1 MVEVRGRTEVTWRKE
16 ALVPM
21 SGDRCVSKMPE
32 GEETG
37 SSCER
42 LEDMKRSHL
51 QHHGVIVVL
60 LILVILQSKQQAW
73 HVPSLWSPSLIR
85 GRRCYT
91 KECKV
96 KVTQCVCRAII

>member
-51 QHHGVIVVL
+51 QHHGVSCFINFGNFTIKATSLACPEPMVAKPHKGQEVL
-60 LILVILQSKQQAW
+60 
-73 HVPSLWSPSLIR
+73 H
-85 GRRCYT
+85 
-91 KECKV
+91 
-96 KVTQCVCRAII
+96 